1 MFKNVTEETSSVDWD
16 TAQSAEMLIG
26 TVVLVACFAV
36 VCLFMVAAS

>member
-1 MFKNVTEETSSVDWD
+1 MFKNTVEHSDSVDWD
-16 TAQSAEMLIG
+16 TAQSTEMLIG